1 MEFVNREEELRLI
14 KQELSKKESQLI
26 VIYGRR
32 RVGKSALLQKLKPA
46 NCIYYLADIN
56 TSDIQRNFFAFQVAK
71 LIPGFN
77 NVLYPDWYTFFEQ
90 ANRQLSKKATI
101 IIDEFPNLV
110 KSAPELPSVLQ
121 KIIDLKQNLNFHLII
136 CGSLQQMMYSTFLE
150 KSSPLFGRA
159 NRIIKLQPLKCK
171 WLKQILNLT
180 SIQAIEEYSVWGGIP
195 RYWEVRTEYNSLF
208 EAIREAI
215 LNPYGILYEEPLRLF
230 MDDLSGAVQPI
241 SIASLIGLGCNKL
254 SEIAGRLNKPATS
267 LSRSLQ
273 VLIDAGYVKR
283 ELCWGENFKNN
294 KKTLY
299 RLDDPL
305 IRFFFTFVVPNQ
317 SILNSRLIDVVEKEI
332 KKRWQVYVSETWE
345 ELCRQSVINLNVK
358 NIQFLPAQRWWQQ
371 SKTDKP
377 IEIDIITESV
387 DGQNLLIGEAKW
399 GKNIKPAMLLREL
412 DQKITYLNLQKKY
425 QNIYRLIMLPELEFE
440 VKENVIYAGADFV
453 CQN

>member
-1 MEFVNREEELRLI
+1 
-14 KQELSKKESQLI
+14 
-26 VIYGRR
+26 
-32 RVGKSALLQKLKPA
+32 
-46 NCIYYLADIN
+46 
-56 TSDIQRNFFAFQVAK
+56 
-71 LIPGFN
+71 
-77 NVLYPDWYTFFEQ
+77 
-90 ANRQLSKKATI
+90 
-101 IIDEFPNLV
+101 
-110 KSAPELPSVLQ
+110 
-121 KIIDLKQNLNFHLII
+121 
-136 CGSLQQMMYSTFLE
+136 
-150 KSSPLFGRA
+150 
-159 NRIIKLQPLKCK
+159 
-171 WLKQILNLT
+171 
-180 SIQAIEEYSVWGGIP
+180 
-195 RYWEVRTEYNSLF
+195 
-208 EAIREAI
+208 
-215 LNPYGILYEEPLRLF
+215 
-230 MDDLSGAVQPI
+230 
-241 SIASLIGLGCNKL
+241 
-254 SEIAGRLNKPATS
+254 EIAGRLNKPATS